1 MKTIVVSLN
10 YLVHARVG
18 VKGGSMQVK
27 LVAENIR
34 ENTAKNIRATIL
46 QIEAAR
52 IAEQADKAN
61 EVAKIREE
69 YGQLLNAL
77 SLAFESSQV
86 FADQLGQKLFDP
98 NAVPAG
104 SVVNILL

>member
-1 MKTIVVSLN
+1 MGNTPSQITN
-10 YLVHARVG
+10 TFYHDIRAHDTTG
-18 VKGGSMQVK
+18 HT
-27 LVAENIR
+27 R